1 VDLVQKDHV
10 RWAQLYAGGVQNTK
24 DTRHHAP
31 TRATLPSPDGGWY
44 AAGMDFSIT
53 DEDRLLQQSV
63 RDFVEQQANAVWQ
76 EIETSDRL
84 PASLIDGARDVGL
97 LGLSIPPEYGG
108 LGLSVVQ
115 KTLAHEMLGRGPW
128 GLASFISVHTG
139 IGCVGI
145 VRFASREQKA
155 RYLPKMASGEWIGS
169 FALTEPQSGS
179 DAAALQTKAER
190 RGDSYILNGRKTFIT
205 NAPRAHHFV
214 TFARTSAGVSAFIVD
229 ADSPGVQIGQ
239 VFDTTGH
246 RGSQISEVVFEDARI
261 PAEAL
266 IGEEGQG
273 MEYAKRCLSEG
284 RTTLSARCVGSAQ
297 KAMELAVEYA
307 EQRRTFGKPLIEH
320 QALAFRLAQMSVRT
334 EAARL
339 VVYRS
344 AWILDQGGQ
353 AIRESSTAK
362 YLAAEGAWQ
371 TVDDA
376 MQIFGG
382 YGYIHNEYM
391 IERIWRDLRVARVYD
406 GSSEVQQIVIAG
418 RLRKGDLQTDW
429 R

>member
-1 VDLVQKDHV
+1 
-10 RWAQLYAGGVQNTK
+10 
-24 DTRHHAP
+24 
-31 TRATLPSPDGGWY
+31 
-44 AAGMDFSIT
+44 MDFSIS
-53 DEDRLLQQSV
+53 DDDRLLQQSV
-63 RDFVEQQANAVWQ
+63 RDFVEHQGNAVWQ
-76 EIETSDRL
+76 EIETTDRL
-84 PASLIDGARDVGL
+84 PASLIEGARDVGL
-97 LGLSIPPEYGG
+97 LGLSIPQEYGG

-145 VRFASREQKA
+145 VRFGNREQKA

-179 DAAALQTKAER
+179 DAGALQTKAER
-190 RGDSYILNGRKTFIT
+190 RGDSYVLNGRKTFIT

-214 TFARTSAGVSAFIVD
+214 TFARTAAGVSAFIVD

-246 RGSQISEVVFEDARI
+246 RGSQISEVVFEEARI
-261 PAEAL
+261 PADAL

-273 MEYAKRCLSEG
+273 FEYAKRCLSEG

-297 KAMELAVEYA
+297 KAMELAIEYA

-320 QALAFRLAQMSVRT
+320 QALAFRMAQMSART

-418 RLRKGDLQTDW
+418 RLRKGDVQTEW

>member
-1 VDLVQKDHV
+1 
-10 RWAQLYAGGVQNTK
+10 
-24 DTRHHAP
+24 
-31 TRATLPSPDGGWY
+31 
-44 AAGMDFSIT
+44 MDFSIS
-53 DEDRLLQQSV
+53 DDDRLLQQSV
-63 RDFVEQQANAVWQ
+63 REFVEQQGNGVWQ
-76 EIETSDRL
+76 QIEQTDRL
-84 PASLIDGARDVGL
+84 PESLIDGARDVGL
-97 LGLSIPPEYGG
+97 LGLSIPPEFGG

-145 VRFASREQKA
+145 VRFGNQQQKA
-155 RYLPKMASGEWIGS
+155 RYLPKMATGEWIGS

-179 DAAALQTKAER
+179 DAAALQTRAER
-190 RGDSYILNGRKTFIT
+190 HGDSYILNGRKIFIT
-205 NAPRAHHFV
+205 NAPKAHHFV
-214 TFARTSAGVSAFIVD
+214 TFARTNAGVSALIVD
-229 ADSPGVQIGQ
+229 ADCSGVQIGQ

-246 RGSQISEVVFEDARI
+246 RGSQISEVVFEDARV
-261 PAEAL
+261 PVEAL

-284 RTTLSARCVGSAQ
+284 RTTLSARCVGAAQ
-297 KAMELAVEYA
+297 KAMELALEYA

-320 QALAFRLAQMSVRT
+320 QALAFKMAQMSART
-334 EAARL
+334 EASRL

-353 AIRESSTAK
+353 SIRESSTAK

-418 RLRKGDLQTDW
+418 RLRKGDVQTEW

>member
-1 VDLVQKDHV
+1 
-10 RWAQLYAGGVQNTK
+10 
-24 DTRHHAP
+24 
-31 TRATLPSPDGGWY
+31 
-44 AAGMDFSIT
+44 MDFSIS
-53 DEDRLLQQSV
+53 DDDRLLQQSV
-63 RDFVEQQANAVWQ
+63 RDFVEQQGNSVWQ
-76 EIETSDRL
+76 EIETTDRL
-84 PASLIDGARDVGL
+84 PASLIEGARDVGL

-108 LGLSVVQ
+108 LGLTVVQ

-145 VRFASREQKA
+145 VRFGNQQQKA

-190 RGDSYILNGRKTFIT
+190 QGDSYVLNGRKTFIT

-214 TFARTSAGVSAFIVD
+214 TFARTSVGISAFIVD
-229 ADSPGVQIGQ
+229 ADVPGVQIGQ

-266 IGEEGQG
+266 VGEEGQG

-297 KAMELAVEYA
+297 KAMELALEYA

-320 QALAFRLAQMSVRT
+320 QVLAFRLAQMSART
-334 EAARL
+334 EASRL

-418 RLRKGDLQTDW
+418 RLRKGDVQTEW

>member
-1 VDLVQKDHV
+1 
-10 RWAQLYAGGVQNTK
+10 
-24 DTRHHAP
+24 
-31 TRATLPSPDGGWY
+31 
-44 AAGMDFSIT
+44 MDFTIS
-53 DEDRLLQQSV
+53 EDQHLLRQSV
-63 RDFVEQQANAVWQ
+63 RDFIEQRGNPLWQ
-76 EIETSDRL
+76 EIERSDRL
-84 PASLIDGARDVGL
+84 PQQLIDGARDVGL
-97 LGLSIPPEYGG
+97 LGLSIPQEYGG
-108 LGLSVVQ
+108 LGLSVVE
-115 KTLAHEMLGRGPW
+115 KTLCHEMLGRGPW

-145 VRFASREQKA
+145 VRFGNRQQKE

-179 DAAALQTKAER
+179 DAAAMQMKAER
-190 RGDSYILNGRKTFIT
+190 SGDSYRLNGRKTFIT

-246 RGSQISEVVFEDARI
+246 RGSQISEVIFEDARI

-266 IGEEGQG
+266 IGEEGKG
-273 MEYAKRCLSEG
+273 FDYAKRCLSEG

-297 KAMELAVEYA
+297 KAMELAIEYA
-307 EQRRTFGKPLIEH
+307 EQRHTFGQPLIEH
-320 QALAFRLAQMSVRT
+320 QSIAFRIAQMSART

-339 VVYRS
+339 AVYRS

-382 YGYIHNEYM
+382 YGYIRGEYM
-391 IERIWRDLRVARVYD
+391 IDRIWRDLRVARVYD

-418 RLRKGDLQTDW
+418 RLRKGDVETAWQ
-429 R
+429 